1 MTTLICTLN
10 EVGSHWKILNR
21 KMTQFA
27 LSLQKMILAA
37 VLQRDLRKARTE
49 VGRPAGYI
57 LGIPEIT
64 CLLQSASLY

>member
-1 MTTLICTLN
+1 MKTMISASK
-10 EVGSHWKILNR
+10 EVGSHWKTLNR
-21 KMTQFA
+21 EMTWSA
-27 LSLQKMILAA
+27 LSLQKTILAA

-64 CLLQSASLY
+64 CLLQSASSY